1 MRCGLRRCLVARL
14 TTFGSGLDDG
24 FLGGLSSNGQEI
36 FITWSNQE
44 DRKMKFSISRTIK
57 IVVVSA
63 WILPGWASVNAA
75 TINIACPGQTLQS
88 GIDAANPGD
97 TVSVTGACV
106 ENIIIRNEKQ
116 RFTISGSGGASV
128 TGASSSSPVFNVR
141 GKGIVIQGF
150 TISGGSNTVW
160 VNRGSNAVIDNNTIQ
175 NGTFRGILVSNNAFA
190 VITNN
195 TIQNNTLD
203 GIQVADTGNANIG
216 FNLGTDTSAS
226 PNTITGNGDRGIQLS
241 RGGSARIMG
250 NTISNN
256 ASDGILVNRLSVA
269 DIASNTINGNGTAF
283 VGGNADGNGIYVSQ
297 NSSVQLGE
305 DNPTTFFDQPNTTT
319 VNNANA
325 GIRCSLGGVVRGHLG
340 NTNQIN
346 GAVSQFGGGSTPNT
360 FSGTCPN
367 SLDTP

>member
-1 MRCGLRRCLVARL
+1 MKLNPLQTIKVLAICSLVPL
-14 TTFGSGLDDG
+14 TTMPA
-24 FLGGLSSNGQEI
+24 
-36 FITWSNQE
+36 
-44 DRKMKFSISRTIK
+44 R
-57 IVVVSA
+57 
-63 WILPGWASVNAA
+63 AA

-106 ENIIIRNEKQ
+106 ENVIIRNEKV
-116 RFTISGSGGASV
+116 RFAIVGSGGASV

-141 GKGIVIQGF
+141 GKGIGISNL
-150 TISGGSNTVW
+150 TISGGSNVIW
-160 VNRGSNAVIDNNTIQ
+160 VNRGSNVVIDNNTIQ
-175 NGTFRGILVSNNAFA
+175 NGSSRGILVTNNSFA

-203 GIQVADTGNANIG
+203 GIQIADTANAHIG
-216 FNLGTDTSAS
+216 FNLGSDTSPS

-241 RGGSARIMG
+241 RGGTARIMS

-256 ASDGILVNRLSVA
+256 ASDGILVNRSSEA

-283 VGGNADGNGIYVSQ
+283 NAANGDTDGNGINVSQ

-319 VNNANA
+319 VNNANT
-325 GIRCSLGGVVRGHLG
+325 GIRCTLGGVVRGHLG

-346 GAVSQFGGGSTPNT
+346 GTVSQFGGGSTVNT

-367 SLDTP
+367 SLSTP